1 MKQFF
6 AKEISSSEKN
16 RVGPIGSEDNK
27 ESFLIRR
34 HRKESEAKLDS
45 AIRKQKGVTLIE
57 LLVVVAILSILGG
70 ITGLFL
76 LKYLPEYHLQSAAN
90 NLSQDL
96 KFAQINALKNY
107 ETYSVIFSAGTDQTY
122 KIQYNAGNDI
132 KTVDIKNYGS
142 NIRFNSIPTEAIKF
156 SSEGIRSD
164 NGNGIIK
171 FINNAG
177 SIITTEVYR
186 TGAVRVE

>member
-16 RVGPIGSEDNK
+16 RVGPIGSADNK

-76 LKYLPEYHLQSAAN
+76 LKYLPEYHLRSAAN

-96 KFAQINALKNY
+96 KSAQINALKNY
-107 ETYSVIFSAGTDQTY
+107 ETYSVIFTAGTGQTY
-122 KIQYNAGNDI
+122 KIQDNDGNDI
-132 KTVDIKNYGS
+132 KTVDLKNYGS
-142 NIRFNSIPTEAIKF
+142 EIRFNSIPTEAIKF

-164 NGNGIIK
+164 NGNGTIK
-171 FINNAG
+171 LTNNAG
-177 SIITTEVYR
+177 SIIETQVYR
-186 TGAVRVE
+186 TGAVSVE